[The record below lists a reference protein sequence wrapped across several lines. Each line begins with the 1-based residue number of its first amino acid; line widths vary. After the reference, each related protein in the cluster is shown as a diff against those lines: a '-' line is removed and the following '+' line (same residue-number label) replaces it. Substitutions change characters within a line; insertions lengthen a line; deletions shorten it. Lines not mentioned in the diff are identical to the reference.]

1 MTLLLTVVDAFTDR
15 PFSGN
20 QAAVALVDAFPPV
33 EHMQA
38 VAAEMNLAETAFVV
52 SRADGD
58 FDLRWF
64 SPMVEIDLCGHA
76 TLASAHVLGGAGR
89 FHTRSGVLTCSRDS
103 AGQIEMDF
111 PAMPA
116 IEASPPSGLDL
127 DGIRWFG
134 RGQFDVLIEL
144 ADADAVRAY
153 RPRLDELAALAPRGV
168 IITAAGDRHGVDCV
182 SRFFAPNAGVP
193 EDAVTGSAHCTLA
206 VFWAERLG
214 RTTLIGHQ
222 ASARTGTVHMRLE
235 GDRVM
240 LGGQAVTV
248 SRVEM
253 VV

>member
-15 PFSGN
+15 PFTGN
-20 QAAVALVDAFPPV
+20 QAAVALVDAFPPA

-52 SRADGD
+52 RRPDGD

-64 SPMVEIDLCGHA
+64 SPVVEIDLCGHA
-76 TLASAHVLGGAGR
+76 TLASAHVLGGGAR
-89 FHTRSGVLTCSRDS
+89 FHTRSGVLTCGRDS
-103 AGQIEMDF
+103 AGRIEMDF

-116 IEASPPSGLDL
+116 VEAPPPSGLDL

-153 RPRLDELAALAPRGV
+153 QPRLVELATLAPRGV
-168 IITAAGDRHGVDCV
+168 IVTAAGDGDGVDCV

-193 EDAVTGSAHCTLA
+193 EDPVTGSAHCTLA

-235 GDRVM
+235 GDRVI

>member
-20 QAAVALVDAFPPV
+20 QAAVALVDAFPPA

-52 SRADGD
+52 RRPDGD

-89 FHTRSGVLTCSRDS
+89 FRTRSGVLTCSRDS
-103 AGQIEMDF
+103 TGRIEMDF

-116 IEASPPSGLDL
+116 LEASPPSGLDL

-153 RPRLDELAALAPRGV
+153 RPLLDELAALAPRGV

-214 RTTLIGHQ
+214 RTTLVGHQ